1 MRGKYI
7 ACFILAVAI
16 LAISLDWVSSGV
28 PENVTVDE
36 YCLLPVGYKDGVPFY
51 FTMEK
56 QQRYGLFARTSIY
69 YVVKAEDDGTVWELK
84 LFDGNVNTIRYNGTH
99 AILKKYQT
107 ARVPGRTLEDFDG
120 FPTTWEIYEPGYE

>member
-1 MRGKYI
+1 
-7 ACFILAVAI
+7 
-16 LAISLDWVSSGV
+16 
-28 PENVTVDE
+28 
-36 YCLLPVGYKDGVPFY
+36 
-51 FTMEK
+51 MEK